1 MGICYKKYTEEKE
14 CIIHANNLNNMN
26 NNFNQNIKEFLN
38 ISDDLEN
45 NLKKENNNNLY
56 NDSNNK
62 FSEEDNNNIM
72 NNNNNNNKH
81 DSNNSFNNSLEIN
94 NNDGYNQSTYSNSNK
109 EITICF
115 IFNDSKELYIS
126 VKLSNNFIDIDSQ
139 LKEKYNWINTYNEIN
154 YYYNEDKID
163 ESKTIKE
170 LGIKNNEII
179 KIVAE

>member
-14 CIIHANNLNNMN
+14 CVIHANNLKNIN

-38 ISDDLEN
+38 LSDDN
-45 NLKKENNNNLY
+45 NNEKNNNLY

-62 FSEEDNNNIM
+62 FSEEDNNKIM
-72 NNNNNNNKH
+72 NSNNNNNKKN
-81 DSNNSFNNSLEIN
+81 DTNNSFNNSLEIN
-94 NNDGYNQSTYSNSNK
+94 YNYGYNQSTYSNSNK

-139 LKEKYNWINTYNEIN
+139 LKEKYNWINTYNEIS

-170 LGIKNNEII
+170 LGIKNNDII